1 MYCTRKHLLYDKS
14 YIITLNQDS
23 MNIGESTQHTKYTI
37 ALKLQTVI
45 DWKISQED
53 FQLVAFC
60 IDWKNKQKYFYADQ
74 NVLLRVKNYLAG
86 RVTFKNI
93 DYFYKQVGKI
103 ETRELSSVYTIQ
115 ALDNNVVYVCKELNR
130 QKQYAYELFQNEVEI
145 LGQLTHQNIV
155 KLIEAYTK
163 ETSYLIVLEFLKGGT
178 LSQCLKYCRM
188 SIIEIEIITKQILEA
203 LCYLH
208 EKGFVHR
215 DIKPENIL
223 FCELGQFCHLKL
235 IDFGISCKSKDLQD
249 DLQMTF
255 GTPGYMAPEILQ
267 RKNRRNISEKI
278 DVFSCGA
285 IIYYML
291 TGAKLISGINQQE
304 LCQNNK
310 AFTLNYQILQKI
322 QQKNFRDL
330 LSKMITEDPDQRID
344 ARQALNYLK
353 LMSIPTNTSLS
364 ISLHSSYDHIQELP
378 NFKKL
383 IAKN

>member
-1 MYCTRKHLLYDKS
+1 MYCTRKHLLFDKS

-74 NVLLRVKNYLAG
+74 SVLLRVKNYLAG
-86 RVTFKNI
+86 RVIFKNI

-115 ALDNNVVYVCKELNR
+115 GLDNNVVYVCKELNR
-130 QKQYAYELFQNEVEI
+130 QKLYSYELFQNEVET

-188 SIIEIEIITKQILEA
+188 SIMEIEIITRQILEA

-208 EKGFVHR
+208 ERGFVHR

-235 IDFGISCKSKDLQD
+235 IDFGISCKIKDLSE

-255 GTPGYMAPEILQ
+255 GTPGYIAPEILQ
-267 RKNRRNISEKI
+267 RKNRRKISQKI

-291 TGAKLISGINQQE
+291 TGAKLIFGINQQE

-310 AFTLNYQILQKI
+310 VYTLNYQILQNVK
-322 QQKNFRDL
+322 QKNFRDL

-364 ISLHSSYDHIQELP
+364 ISLQSSQDHIQELP